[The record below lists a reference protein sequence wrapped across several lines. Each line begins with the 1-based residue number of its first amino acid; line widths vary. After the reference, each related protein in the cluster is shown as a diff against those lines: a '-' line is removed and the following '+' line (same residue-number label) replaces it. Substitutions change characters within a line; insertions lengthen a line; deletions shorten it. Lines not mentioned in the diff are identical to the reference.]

1 MVTLVDVVPL
11 IVVTLHVTVKVDVTV
26 SPEAV
31 YALIELA
38 PLPVFTSRFIL
49 ISVLGVAAD
58 WVTNNQLYEEVLL

>member
-1 MVTLVDVVPL
+1 MVTLADVVSL

-38 PLPVFTSRFIL
+38 PF
-49 ISVLGVAAD
+49 
-58 WVTNNQLYEEVLL
+58 QCLLQGLS